1 MTDERFFERLRGDAA
16 PLRYEPDA
24 FALARI
30 RARIRER
37 IARPLAH
44 PTVAQL
50 LAAWFRPL
58 AATLSAI
65 ALAAVLVVAT
75 TDESDIGNGSA
86 SIGDSNV
93 ETNVEIVMAGDTYSV
108 GQ

>member
-1 MTDERFFERLRGDAA
+1 MTDEQFLERLRGDAA
-16 PLRYEPDA
+16 PLRYEPDP

-30 RARIRER
+30 RANVRER
-37 IARPLAH
+37 IAR

-65 ALAAVLVVAT
+65 ALAAVLAVVT
-75 TDESDIGNGSA
+75 IDDTDNSTNGT
-86 SIGDSNV
+86 IDSG
-93 ETNVEIVMAGDTYSV
+93 VEIVMAGDTYSV

>member
-1 MTDERFFERLRGDAA
+1 MNDDQFFERLRGDAA

-24 FALARI
+24 FALARL
-30 RARIRER
+30 RARVRER
-37 IARPLAH
+37 ILLR

-58 AATLSAI
+58 AATLGAI
-65 ALAAVLVVAT
+65 GLAAAIGVAAIDAND
-75 TDESDIGNGSA
+75 TDTF
-86 SIGDSNV
+86 GDSGV
-93 ETNVEIVMAGDTYSV
+93 TIVMAGDTYSV